1 MTIFFFI
8 ATNFIL
14 FLIGRGIVIS
24 FNLKSQDFYFLE
36 NKKFINLEFKYFY
49 TIITLFLIGN
59 FNVFL
64 NFFIPINRNFV
75 LIFLFLFLSLNLK
88 YKPTNIFNLKSFH
101 YFALIPFILSI
112 SSYSINLAHD
122 AGLYHLNTQ
131 NWIRSEKIVFGL
143 SNLHS
148 RYGYSSIFDYISS
161 SFWLNNN
168 FIFLHFINLIF
179 INLFFYFLLS
189 NLLERKNSTY
199 KDGSFLVIIFGVL
212 DNFGLGGGR
221 NGFLDIE
228 AVTKFDTV
236 FAIMYFFTALGLI
249 ELVKTNLENK
259 EYFLFLTTFLIFT
272 VQLRIFGYTLLF
284 LYAIYLFRF
293 RSNIINYIYS
303 PLIRFLSIS
312 YFSWLAKNFMLTSC
326 LIFPQTF
333 TCLNLFSWSNKS
345 AAILELDD
353 LKKFHINYSL
363 GENFF
368 IWFEKWILKPIN
380 YSVLVNFLISFFVIF
395 FLNKF
400 LFNKKTQNKDFDYL
414 PFFFVFFSLIVWVLT
429 SPGVRFILGL
439 LIFSIFMLSNNYE
452 EFDFR
457 LKFIRKYSQILLL
470 IPFIFSLIF
479 LLRLD
484 YYSNFLNNYKEEILL
499 SPPNVEYENNSLG
512 WGLVTSDGSA
522 NCWIQLECL
531 PKAKKI
537 NLIEKNSYKFIVLK
551 N

>member
-14 FLIGRGIVIS
+14 FLIGRGVVIC
-24 FNLKSQDFYFLE
+24 FNLKSQDLYFLE
-36 NKKFINLEFKYFY
+36 NKKFINLELKYFY
-49 TIITLFLIGN
+49 PIIALFVIGN

-75 LIFLFLFLSLNLK
+75 FIFLFLFLLLNLK
-88 YKPTNIFNLKSFH
+88 YKSTNLLNLKSFQ
-101 YFALIPFILSI
+101 YFVLIPFILSI

-179 INLFFYFLLS
+179 INIFFYFLLS
-189 NLLERKNSTY
+189 NLLERKNSIY
-199 KDGSFLVIIFGVL
+199 KNGSFLVIIFGVL

-236 FAIMYFFTALGLI
+236 FAIMYFFTALGLF

-293 RSNIINYIYS
+293 RSNIFNYLSS
-303 PLIRFLSIS
+303 PLIRLLSIS
-312 YFSWLAKNFMLTSC
+312 YFSWLAKNFIITSC
-326 LIFPQTF
+326 LIFPQTY
-333 TCLNLFSWSNKS
+333 TCLNIFGWSNES
-345 AAILELDD
+345 AALLELDD

-363 GENFF
+363 GENLFM
-368 IWFEKWILKPIN
+368 WFEEWIFKPIN
-380 YSVLVNFLISFFVIF
+380 YSVLINFLISFFVIF

-400 LFNKKTQNKDFDYL
+400 LFNKNTQKKDFDYL
-414 PFFFVFFSLIVWVLT
+414 PFFFIFFSLIVWVLT
-429 SPGVRFILGL
+429 SPGIRFILGL
-439 LIFSIFMLSNNYE
+439 LIFTIFMLGNNYE
-452 EFDFR
+452 EFDYRFK
-457 LKFIRKYSQILLL
+457 LIRKNTLFFFLF
-470 IPFIFSLIF
+470 PFIFSLIF

-484 YYSNFLNNYKEEILL
+484 FYSNFLNNFNKEIVL
-499 SPPNVEYENNSLG
+499 SPPNIEYIDNPLG
-512 WGLVTSDGSA
+512 WGVVTSDGSA
-522 NCWIQLECL
+522 NCWIKLECL

-537 NLIEKNSYKFIVLK
+537 ELIQKNSYKFIVP
-551 N
+551 